1 MEVELVCNIISG
13 DREGFITIQGVKDD
27 VEEVVRVL
35 GENFVINEKNVR
47 PDNLKKDIREDW
59 LG

>member
-13 DREGFITIQGVKDD
+13 DREGFITIQGAKDD
-27 VEEVVRVL
+27 VEEVVKVL
-35 GENFVINEKNVR
+35 GEKFVINEKNVR